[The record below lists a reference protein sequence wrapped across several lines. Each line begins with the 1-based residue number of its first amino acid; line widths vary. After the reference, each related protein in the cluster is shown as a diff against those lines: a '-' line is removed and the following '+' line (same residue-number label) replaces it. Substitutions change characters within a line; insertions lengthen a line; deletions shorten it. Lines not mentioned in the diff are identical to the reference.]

1 MSTRFPEKSEKS
13 ERNQIMKIKIVCLGL
28 TLASSLVS
36 ATAQAVVTSYADV
49 FPATPERVAYTDS
62 NREVAVTAVSSVVNI
77 SFSTMIKMPP
87 GTTSFKFTTTNDLS
101 FSVTRKTGSSDIVV
115 IEPSSMSSFKYG
127 ATGFPKVVVLD
138 GDKNPISPTVATN
151 IVGYSVTGNI
161 SEVWIYDQKFVLGTA
176 KFPYMTSVGDSYSV
190 FRSLS
195 YEITV
200 NGNPSGPLFVVSQPA
215 SVQIVPVPSGITGPT
230 IVSEDNVSTPKT
242 VISRTATNDVIN
254 VTGFGD
260 TWWSVYTIQTSVDFG
275 SWSPVDLSTVSATK
289 QINGSWD
296 LAFEI
301 NPVELQRF
309 WRLKR

>member
-1 MSTRFPEKSEKS
+1 M
-13 ERNQIMKIKIVCLGL
+13 
-28 TLASSLVS
+28 SSLVS
-36 ATAQAVVTSYADV
+36 ASAQVVTSYADV
-49 FPATPERVAYTDS
+49 FPATPERVEYMDS
-62 NREVAVTAVSSVVNI
+62 NREVAVTAASSVVNI

-87 GTTSFKFTTTNDLS
+87 GTSSFKFTTTNDLS
-101 FSVTRKTGSSDIVV
+101 FSVSRKSGSSDIEV
-115 IEPSSMSSFKYG
+115 IPSSSMSSLKYG

-138 GDKNPISPTVATN
+138 SGGNQISPTTLTSV
-151 IVGYSVTGNI
+151 VDYEVTGDI
-161 SEVWIYDQKFVLGTA
+161 SQVWIYDQKFVLGTV
-176 KFPYMTSVGDSYSV
+176 KFPSMTPASSYSV

-200 NGNPSGPLFVVSQPA
+200 DGTPSGPLNVVNQPA

-230 IVSEDNVSTPKT
+230 TVSEDNVSIPKT

-260 TWWSVYTIQTSVDFG
+260 TWWSVYTIQTSLDFG

-289 QINGSWD
+289 QVNGSWD
-296 LAFEI
+296 LAFAI
-301 NPVELQRF
+301 NPVEPLRF